1 MKKNKKKLAKY
12 WIGKRPIDPG
22 YQINKGIGNATFSTQ
37 LGQDLSG
44 EARAAKQNI
53 LPQTIG
59 KLGGALQYPMEMLKD
74 LSKTSIPA
82 VQAATSAATINTAAL
97 SNAAVGG
104 VGARLASGG
113 ISDYMGGMFGTTVA
127 KEAGKNAATSAGKGA
142 LGAAGTIAG
151 ALGTLYGGYNVYNDI
166 ANSGPSLSQS
176 DIANSSSVNTY
187 TTDQGNTYTQHGGVD
202 RSSIL
207 DYAGSERKSKRLGLT
222 MDTTGLGASLGGLVG
237 GTALAG
243 SIGGPLGM
251 GIGAGLGLLAGGLAS
266 LFGFGDNEDEYKEMM
281 RRQEDVF
288 AMQDRQSE
296 STAKDA
302 DVKAEFY
309 GRAANGKRP
318 VWTPAGLVGKAATAR
333 VSNGE
338 VVGNF
343 EDGVVTRIPGEKN
356 NKDTKLAALKDGD
369 FVITNKYGLSDYA
382 AATGD
387 YAGALNLQEQ
397 IMGMRNSK
405 GYKCGKLPKHAN
417 GIWDSIFSAI
427 PHLTSFAGNLSQYN
441 RAKEADTY
449 APDVYVDNPEGTK
462 AVNTLAQLRFDADPY
477 YREAQRGLNWANYD
491 VRRNVGLG
499 IGGRAIAQGMNYNN
513 YLRGLADITKMKN
526 EAQHSYAEKYANV
539 LANLGATNQGR
550 RMEAA
555 AKRHAWMQ
563 QAQGQK
569 ESWMAQYRKN
579 IDQNL
584 LNAAADYMRW
594 GQYNDSLGIQNKM
607 LGLYQQQVNLDKEK
621 YYNSL
626 KSQNPTT
633 ITSTSYPFIITPEMQ
648 MREAMHYKN
657 GKLPCHENGVNM
669 GRKKNLSN
677 DQVKKIVKS
686 MPKEQGMSGYDP
698 MANFIVPGIGLG
710 KFINWYNSIPNGIPS
725 RIQNMNQ
732 LIDNPNT
739 TTNDPNI
746 PTLMDFIRMGKTDP
760 KGAWKAMRDL
770 ELSGLLGN

>member
-1 MKKNKKKLAKY
+1 MKKNKKKLPKY

-22 YQINKGIGNATFSTQ
+22 YQINKGIGNATFNTQ

-44 EARAAKQNI
+44 EARAARQNI
-53 LPQTIG
+53 IPQTLG
-59 KLGGALQYPMEMLKD
+59 KLGQNIQYPTEVLRNVNV
-74 LSKTSIPA
+74 IP
-82 VQAATSAATINTAAL
+82 
-97 SNAAVGG
+97 VGG
-104 VGARLASGG
+104 TVTGVSAINKAGG
-113 ISDYMGGMFGTTVA
+113 FSNLIS
-127 KEAGKNAATSAGKGA
+127 KGA
-142 LGAAGTIAG
+142 TPFVSGIDPVSGLPTEIGVKAGDKAITSGTLNTIGTVAG

-166 ANSGPSLSQS
+166 ANSGPGLSQS
-176 DIANSSSVNTY
+176 DIANSSAVNTY
-187 TTDQGNTYTQHGGVD
+187 TTAYGNTYTQHGGVD
-202 RSSIL
+202 RGSVL
-207 DYAGSERKSKRLGLT
+207 DYANSERKSKQLGLT
-222 MDTTGLGASLGGLVG
+222 MDTIGLGSSLGGLVG
-237 GTALAG
+237 GAALAG
-243 SIGGPLGM
+243 SVGGPLGTA
-251 GIGAGLGLLAGGLAS
+251 IGAGLGLLAGGVAS
-266 LFGFGDNEDEYKEMM
+266 LLGFGDNEEEYKEMM

-296 STAKDA
+296 SIAKDK
-302 DVKAEFY
+302 DTKAEFY

-318 VWTPAGLVGKAATAR
+318 VWTPAGLVGRAATAR

-343 EDGVVTRIPGEKN
+343 EDGVVTRIPGQKN

-387 YAGALNLQEQ
+387 YAGALDLQET

-405 GYKCGKLPKHAN
+405 GYKNGKLPKCAN
-417 GIWDSIFSAI
+417 GWWEKLLPMI
-427 PHLTSFAGNLSQYN
+427 PHWIEMAGNISQYN

-526 EAQHSYAEKYANV
+526 EAQNSYAEKYANA

-555 AKRHAWMQ
+555 AKRHAWLQ

-569 ESWMAQYRKN
+569 ESWIAQYRKN

-584 LNAAADYMRW
+584 LNAAADYMRMR
-594 GQYNDSLGIQNKM
+594 QYNDSLGIQNKM
-607 LGLYQQQVNLDKEK
+607 LGLYQQQADLDRDKYNNL
-621 YYNSL
+621 L
-626 KSQNPTT
+626 KNNNV
-633 ITSTSYPFIITPEMQ
+633 TP
-648 MREAMHYKN
+648 
-657 GKLPCHENGVNM
+657 
-669 GRKKNLSN
+669 
-677 DQVKKIVKS
+677 
-686 MPKEQGMSGYDP
+686 
-698 MANFIVPGIGLG
+698 
-710 KFINWYNSIPNGIPS
+710 
-725 RIQNMNQ
+725 QNMAPMQ
-732 LIDNPNT
+732 TIY
-739 TTNDPNI
+739 
-746 PTLMDFIRMGKTDP
+746 M
-760 KGAWKAMRDL
+760 
-770 ELSGLLGN
+770 LSKMINGGW

>member
-1 MKKNKKKLAKY
+1 MKKNKKKLPRY
-12 WIGKRPIDPG
+12 WLGTRKPTSIG
-22 YQINKGIGNATFSTQ
+22 YQPNKGIGDVSFSTQ

-53 LPQTIG
+53 IPQTLG
-59 KLGGALQYPMEMLKD
+59 KLGQNIQYPMEMWKNMSTITTPLTVSAKAVANPLKST
-74 LSKTSIPA
+74 LTATMPKMTIPSTGNGLATSLLDNSPA
-82 VQAATSAATINTAAL
+82 VLDKLPEGTVTPASTS
-97 SNAAVGG
+97 
-104 VGARLASGG
+104 
-113 ISDYMGGMFGTTVA
+113 TVL
-127 KEAGKNAATSAGKGA
+127 NSV
-142 LGAAGTIAG
+142 GTIAG

-166 ANSGPSLSQS
+166 ANSGPGLSQS
-176 DIANSSSVNTY
+176 DIANSSAVNTY
-187 TTDQGNTYTQHGGVD
+187 TTAHGNTYTQHGGVD
-202 RSSIL
+202 RSSVL
-207 DYAGSERKSKRLGLT
+207 NYASSERKSKQLGLT

-243 SIGGPLGM
+243 SVGGPLGTA
-251 GIGAGLGLLAGGLAS
+251 IGTGLGLLAGGVAS
-266 LFGFGDNEDEYKEMM
+266 LLGFGDNEEDYEQMM
-281 RRQEDVF
+281 RNQTDVF

-296 STAKDA
+296 ALAKDK
-302 DVKAEFY
+302 DTKAEFY
-309 GRAANGKRP
+309 GRAENGKRP

-343 EDGVVTRIPGEKN
+343 EDGVVTRIPGQKN

-387 YAGALNLQEQ
+387 YAGALDLQET

-405 GYKCGKLPKHAN
+405 GYKNGKLPKCAN
-417 GIWDSIFSAI
+417 GMWDSIFSTI
-427 PHLTSFAGNLSQYN
+427 PHLVSFAGNMSQYN
-441 RAKEADTY
+441 RAKNADVY

-526 EAQHSYAEKYANV
+526 EAQNSYAEKYANA

-555 AKRHAWMQ
+555 AKRHAWLQ

-569 ESWMAQYRKN
+569 ESWIAQYRKN

-584 LNAAADYMRW
+584 LNAAADYMRL
-594 GQYNDSLGIQNKM
+594 GQWNSSLDIQNKM
-607 LGLYQQQVNLDKEK
+607 LGLYQQQADLDKLK
-621 YYNSL
+621 YENSIGTQKYNSADLL
-626 KSQNPTT
+626 KAYDA
-633 ITSTSYPFIITPEMQ
+633 I
-648 MREAMHYKN
+648 
-657 GKLPCHENGVNM
+657 
-669 GRKKNLSN
+669 
-677 DQVKKIVKS
+677 KS
-686 MPKEQGMSGYDP
+686 MQY
-698 MANFIVPGIGLG
+698 VPGMGFW
-710 KFINWYNSIPNGIPS
+710 K
-725 RIQNMNQ
+725 
-732 LIDNPNT
+732 
-739 TTNDPNI
+739 
-746 PTLMDFIRMGKTDP
+746 IR
-760 KGAWKAMRDL
+760 
-770 ELSGLLGN
+770 